1 MTDKGR
7 RRLIGSAVIG
17 ISISWKAVKAFSCR
31 RTKND
36 RPSFPFRNRELLS
49 SIVFASK
56 QQFRTWTSAAKSGC
70 GDKRKE
76 RGKEEPFV
84 IRFRQLHGLPW
95 SRSVNN
101 YLFPSP
107 DLPHVEE
114 ARKKSYVQ
122 KSKALMMIIR
132 VEKDD

>member
-7 RRLIGSAVIG
+7 RRLIGCAVIG
-17 ISISWKAVKAFSCR
+17 ISISRKAAKAFSCR

-49 SIVFASK
+49 STVFASK

-101 YLFPSP
+101 YLFSPAGPFPSQR
-107 DLPHVEE
+107 
-114 ARKKSYVQ
+114 ACFGRRK
-122 KSKALMMIIR
+122 L
-132 VEKDD
+132 EKGRGSNDDDPR